1 MANNEIGMRTLNG
14 NNRLEALKVL
24 ERLKAREKCMDRE
37 LVECIEGG
45 KKTIREHFTPK
56 KQ

>member
-1 MANNEIGMRTLNG
+1 MANNEIGVRTLNG

-24 ERLKAREKCMDRE
+24 AKLKEKEKGMDRK

-56 KQ
+56 K

>member
-1 MANNEIGMRTLNG
+1 MARVY
-14 NNRLEALKVL
+14 KQ
-24 ERLKAREKCMDRE
+24 KAREKCMDRE

>member
-24 ERLKAREKCMDRE
+24 AKLKAKEKEMDRE